1 MSGPIRGLHDVE
13 GQLYTVSGP
22 TLYRITPAGV
32 AIPLGQIP
40 GVGRV
45 SMAHNQVAG
54 GHQLTIVNG
63 VGGYVWNTANQQFNV
78 ITDEGFP
85 GSSRVDFIDGYMM
98 HVEPFGRFLLHS
110 DLADALDF
118 NTLDRFEAETA
129 PDRTTT
135 LIVNGTE
142 VWAFGERTIDVFYNA
157 GTAQGTFQNKKVGI
171 TTGCIAGA
179 SPAICD
185 GGVAWLGDDRVV
197 YHARGYSPTRIST
210 RALDVVLSECSLSD
224 IRNAF
229 SFVYADRGHT
239 IYYLTIPNGMTFGY
253 DFSTGLWHRRA
264 SWHPEKDIYGR
275 WCLSDLVRSNGKWIG
290 GDYRTGKLYELDW
303 DYPLEGCEPLIR
315 ERTSPIF
322 HNNGDRVEVHEV
334 QPIFDTGRPSVEC
347 VPFPYQPVGPQISGE
362 APDGLTSEPYSFT
375 YTTTQGTAPIS
386 RTVLRDVELP
396 AGWSWNE
403 QTATISHDDTP
414 VPTGSINLRMRV
426 YDTSGLF
433 SDHEDTFLVVVNYS
447 LLVTGSSILSGDPMF
462 ARAHTLGELEFE
474 GIPLDEGAD
483 IANAKPA
490 YHDGMWLAVG
500 TGECRYTDSDLV
512 GWQSADTPWDGVAVE
527 SAVGGPDGW
536 IVLSAQYDYD
546 GQVAKASQ
554 VPDDMAS
561 YSFNT
566 DPGGT
571 VSSLSF
577 IKLVGGH
584 YYAAW
589 AGSSSGTLMRNSALS
604 GEWEQVCDVST
615 STPGFS
621 GHLAIRHFLDIV
633 EFRGA
638 LYGAVVQKTNIA
650 DQLYQIRRSTN
661 GGETWPDV
669 LYSTDRNGIIPF
681 QLEVG
686 GDLLVAYCWG
696 GEYTLT
702 LDDDF
707 ATPHA
712 TGIRTSKA
720 ILPMDEKLGRQIVY
734 AAPYFYVISGGS
746 SDLSKS
752 NKCVRSLDGQS
763 FDAPVSIPLAN
774 AAGIATD
781 YEEPEDD

>member
-224 IRNAF
+224 IRNSF

-253 DFSTGLWHRRA
+253 DFSAGLWHRRA
-264 SWHPEKDIYGR
+264 SWHPEEDVYGR

-315 ERTSPIF
+315 ERTSPVL
-322 HNNGDRVEVHEV
+322 HNNGNRVEVHEV
-334 QPIFDTGRPSVEC
+334 QPLFDTGRPTVEC
-347 VPFPYQPVGPQISGE
+347 VPFKYQPVGPQISGE
-362 APDGLTSEPYSFT
+362 APDGLTDEAYSFT
-375 YTTTQGTAPIS
+375 YTTTPGSSPIA
-386 RTVLRDVELP
+386 RTVLRDTTLP
-396 AGWSWNE
+396 AGWLWNE
-403 QTATISHDDTP
+403 QTATISHPSPLAGTI
-414 VPTGSINLRMRV
+414 VSLVMRV
-426 YDTSGLF
+426 YDTNGLF
-433 SDHEDTFLVVVNYS
+433 ADHADTLVISESNH
-447 LLVTGSSILSGDPMF
+447 LLATGVPV
-462 ARAHTLGELEFE
+462 A
-474 GIPLDEGAD
+474 EGAD
-483 IANAKPA
+483 PFAQALALAPMSFGTIPEDTGADINNALPE
-490 YHDGMWLAVG
+490 YCEG
-500 TGECRYTDSDLV
+500 TWVAASGTAARYSTDNRQT
-512 GWQSADTPWDGVAVE
+512 WQSGSISLSSSLVNL
-527 SAVGGPDGW
+527 SAGPDGW
-536 IVLSAQYDYD
+536 VASTATGPDYFAISGPTPDEFSPHPTGIMANLGSVPEAIVNPGRFRY
-546 GQVAKASQ
+546 VAGKWW
-554 VPDDMAS
+554 M
-561 YSFNT
+561 T
-566 DPGGT
+566 
-571 VSSLSF
+571 
-577 IKLVGGH
+577 
-584 YYAAW
+584 
-589 AGSSSGTLMRNSALS
+589 SSGTGVSAGAWMTAPTLATELWVVVGGVRTNATYWYDICEWDGALWATCRHDTYLDNARFQLKRSNDGGATWTPVILS
-604 GEWEQVCDVST
+604 GIDARPWQ
-615 STPGFS
+615 
-621 GHLAIRHFLDIV
+621 LA
-633 EFRGA
+633 A
-638 LYGAVVQKTNIA
+638 
-650 DQLYQIRRSTN
+650 
-661 GGETWPDV
+661 
-669 LYSTDRNGIIPF
+669 
-681 QLEVG
+681 
-686 GDLLVAYCWG
+686 GDDCLLVLAYG
-696 GEYTLT
+696 GHVAWTSE
-702 LDDDF
+702 DDF
-707 ATPHA
+707 ATA
-712 TGIRTSKA
+712 RSTGIQTATSA
-720 ILPMDEKLGRQIVY
+720 TTVQSERIGRLIRY
-734 AAPYFYVISGGS
+734 AAPTFYIASGAFA
-746 SDLSKS
+746 SDPTMA
-752 NKCVRSLDGQS
+752 NKCVTTTRGLEFS
-763 FDAPVSIPLAN
+763 AAVPLGITSAK
-774 AAGIATD
+774 GIAVGPTT
-781 YEEPEDD
+781 YEEPDDE